1 MLPRLECM
9 GTGPQRAQVLG
20 AHLTAQAPHASLTD
34 DAEELGVV
42 GVLMTDILDRGL
54 LVMAD
59 VAGVPCSK

>member
-1 MLPRLECM
+1 M
-9 GTGPQRAQVLG
+9 G
-20 AHLTAQAPHASLTD
+20 AHLTAQAPHAGLTD

>member
-1 MLPRLECM
+1 MLPRLECV
-9 GTGPQRAQVLG
+9 GTTPQRAQVTG
-20 AHLTAQAPHASLTD
+20 AHLTAQAPHAGLAD